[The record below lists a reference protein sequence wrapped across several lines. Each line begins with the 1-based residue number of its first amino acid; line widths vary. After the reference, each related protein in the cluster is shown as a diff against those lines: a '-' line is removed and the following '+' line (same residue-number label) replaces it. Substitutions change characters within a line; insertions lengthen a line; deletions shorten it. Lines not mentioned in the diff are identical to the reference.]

1 MWLRSLLIWLIMLM
15 IQINFRW
22 GSKNKF
28 ISSLTFLSSD
38 KVLFLENT
46 NKIKIRSKNFNLLI
60 KETHSKI
67 FNNFIW
73 TMKNFFEKINKIKN
87 SKILRTKMNKMIKMI
102 KKKETLWFW
111 INFYKNKVKI
121 SRFAANAIKNW
132 KKILKNT

>member
-28 ISSLTFLSSD
+28 SSSLTSLSSD

-46 NKIKIRSKNFNLLI
+46 NKIKIRSNDFNLLI

-73 TMKNFFEKINKIKN
+73 IMKNFFEKINKIKN

-102 KKKETLWFW
+102 KKKETQWFW
-111 INFYKNKVKI
+111 INFYKNKAKTL
-121 SRFAANAIKNW
+121 RFAANAIKNW